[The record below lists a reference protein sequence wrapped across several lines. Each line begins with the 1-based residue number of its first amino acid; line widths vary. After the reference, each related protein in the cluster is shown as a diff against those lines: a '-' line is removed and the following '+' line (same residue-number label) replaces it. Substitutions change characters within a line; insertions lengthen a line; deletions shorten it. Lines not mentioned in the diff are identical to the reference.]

1 LVKSKEMLR
10 KRGLADAEKRADRLS
25 TQGLIGLEVDGN
37 HVTMVQLS
45 CETDFVAKTDRFKD
59 GLE

>member
-1 LVKSKEMLR
+1 MLR